1 MLTDTIPPQTP
12 PTISSIDLKV
22 WAVDSAHSVL
32 PLTQFTQRTMLK
44 GQALLTEVSIRTAQ
58 GMSKTDLCISCGY
71 VRENGKPAF
80 TDFYTAILDARGIT
94 INESEPEEIKAEDS
108 DYQEQINELLE
119 DYPADAIRA
128 FIELYGEDDLDR
140 FSDSYQGEMSGAEFA
155 EQLVTDCYC
164 LDLPGFV
171 EVDWQETW
179 ENLERHDYSEQD
191 GFIFSECW

>member
-1 MLTDTIPPQTP
+1 M
-12 PTISSIDLKV
+12 SSSTEFKD
-22 WAVDSAHSVL
+22 WAVDPAHPVL

-44 GQALLTEVSIRTAQ
+44 GTELLDTIRTMETASRTEQ
-58 GMSKTDLCISCGY
+58 CLACGY

-80 TDFYTAILDARGIT
+80 TDFYTAILEARGIT
-94 INESEPEEIKAEDS
+94 TNQPEPEEIKAEDS

-128 FIELYGEDDLDR
+128 FIELYGEDDLYR
-140 FSDSYQGEMSGAEFA
+140 FTDSYQGEMSGAEFA
-155 EQLVTDCYC
+155 EQLVSDCYC

>member
-1 MLTDTIPPQTP
+1 
-12 PTISSIDLKV
+12 
-22 WAVDSAHSVL
+22 
-32 PLTQFTQRTMLK
+32 MLK
-44 GQALLTEVSIRTAQ
+44 GTELLDTIRSMETASRTEQCLA
-58 GMSKTDLCISCGY
+58 CGY

-140 FSDSYQGEMSGAEFA
+140 FTDSYQGEMSGADFA

>member
-1 MLTDTIPPQTP
+1 
-12 PTISSIDLKV
+12 
-22 WAVDSAHSVL
+22 
-32 PLTQFTQRTMLK
+32 MLK
-44 GQALLTEVSIRTAQ
+44 GTELLETIRSMETASRTEQCLA
-58 GMSKTDLCISCGY
+58 CGY

-140 FSDSYQGEMSGAEFA
+140 FSDAYQGEMSGADFA

>member
-1 MLTDTIPPQTP
+1 
-12 PTISSIDLKV
+12 
-22 WAVDSAHSVL
+22 
-32 PLTQFTQRTMLK
+32 MLK
-44 GQALLTEVSIRTAQ
+44 GTELLETIRSMETASRTEQCLA
-58 GMSKTDLCISCGY
+58 CGY

-140 FSDSYQGEMSGAEFA
+140 FTDSYQGEMSGADFA

>member
-1 MLTDTIPPQTP
+1 
-12 PTISSIDLKV
+12 
-22 WAVDSAHSVL
+22 
-32 PLTQFTQRTMLK
+32 MLK
-44 GQALLTEVSIRTAQ
+44 GSELLSAIRNMETASRTEQCLA
-58 GMSKTDLCISCGY
+58 CGY

-80 TDFYTAILDARGIT
+80 TSFYEAILEARGEINQPET
-94 INESEPEEIKAEDS
+94 IEAEDS

-140 FSDSYQGEMSGAEFA
+140 FTDSYQGEMSGAEFA
-155 EQLVTDCYC
+155 ESLVTDCYGMH
-164 LDLPGFV
+164 DLPGFV
-171 EVDWQETW
+171 EVDWEATW

>member
-1 MLTDTIPPQTP
+1 
-12 PTISSIDLKV
+12 
-22 WAVDSAHSVL
+22 
-32 PLTQFTQRTMLK
+32 MLK

-58 GMSKTDLCISCGY
+58 GMNKTDLCISCGY

-155 EQLVTDCYC
+155 QQYTEDCYGV
-164 LDLPGFV
+164 DLPGFV
-171 EVDWQETW
+171 EIDWQATW
-179 ENLERHDYSEQD
+179 ENLERYDYAEEN
-191 GFIFSECW
+191 GFIFCCNF

>member
-1 MLTDTIPPQTP
+1 MVYNTFKRDNPAQPQM
-12 PTISSIDLKV
+12 
-22 WAVDSAHSVL
+22 
-32 PLTQFTQRTMLK
+32 TMLK
-44 GQALLTEVSIRTAQ
+44 GTELLETIASMPEGSTRTEQCRA
-58 GMSKTDLCISCGY
+58 CGY
-71 VRENGKPAF
+71 EIDGKLHFTAF
-80 TDFYTAILDARGIT
+80 FEAILEARGQINQPET
-94 INESEPEEIKAEDS
+94 IEAEDS

-140 FSDSYQGEMSGAEFA
+140 FTDSYQGEMSGAEFA
-155 EQLVTDCYC
+155 EQFVTDCYG

-171 EVDWQETW
+171 EVDWEATW

>member
-1 MLTDTIPPQTP
+1 MVYNTFKRDNPAQP
-12 PTISSIDLKV
+12 
-22 WAVDSAHSVL
+22 
-32 PLTQFTQRTMLK
+32 QRTMLK
-44 GQALLTEVSIRTAQ
+44 GTELLETIASMPEGSTRTEQCRA
-58 GMSKTDLCISCGY
+58 CGY
-71 VRENGKPAF
+71 EIDGKLHFTAF
-80 TDFYTAILDARGIT
+80 FEAILEARGQINQPET
-94 INESEPEEIKAEDS
+94 IEAEDS

-140 FSDSYQGEMSGAEFA
+140 FTDSYQGEMSGAEFA
-155 EQLVTDCYC
+155 EQFVTDCYG

-171 EVDWQETW
+171 EVDWEATW

>member
-1 MLTDTIPPQTP
+1 
-12 PTISSIDLKV
+12 
-22 WAVDSAHSVL
+22 
-32 PLTQFTQRTMLK
+32 MLK

>member
-1 MLTDTIPPQTP
+1 
-12 PTISSIDLKV
+12 
-22 WAVDSAHSVL
+22 
-32 PLTQFTQRTMLK
+32 MLK
-44 GQALLTEVSIRTAQ
+44 GTELLETIASMPEGSTRTEQCRA
-58 GMSKTDLCISCGY
+58 CGY
-71 VRENGKPAF
+71 EIDGKLHFTAF
-80 TDFYTAILDARGIT
+80 FEAILEARGQINQPET
-94 INESEPEEIKAEDS
+94 IEAEDS

-140 FSDSYQGEMSGAEFA
+140 FTDSYQGEMSGAEFA
-155 EQLVTDCYC
+155 EQFVTDCYG

-171 EVDWQETW
+171 EVDWEATW

>member
-1 MLTDTIPPQTP
+1 MIPPDP
-12 PTISSIDLKV
+12 CYHYLSSHK
-22 WAVDSAHSVL
+22 
-32 PLTQFTQRTMLK
+32 RTMLK

-58 GMSKTDLCISCGY
+58 GMNKTDLCISCGY
-71 VRENGKPAF
+71 VRQDGKPAF
-80 TDFYTAILDARGIT
+80 TDFYTAILEARGIT
-94 INESEPEEIKAEDS
+94 TNQPEPEEIKAEDS

>member
-1 MLTDTIPPQTP
+1 
-12 PTISSIDLKV
+12 
-22 WAVDSAHSVL
+22 
-32 PLTQFTQRTMLK
+32 MLK
-44 GQALLTEVSIRTAQ
+44 GTELRETIASMPEGSTRSEQCRA
-58 GMSKTDLCISCGY
+58 CGY
-71 VRENGKPAF
+71 EIDGKLHFTAF
-80 TDFYTAILDARGIT
+80 FEAILEARGQINQPET
-94 INESEPEEIKAEDS
+94 IEAEDS

-140 FSDSYQGEMSGAEFA
+140 FTDSYQGEMSGAEFA
-155 EQLVTDCYC
+155 EQFVTDCYG

-171 EVDWQETW
+171 EVDWEATW

>member
-1 MLTDTIPPQTP
+1 M
-12 PTISSIDLKV
+12 
-22 WAVDSAHSVL
+22 
-32 PLTQFTQRTMLK
+32 R
-44 GQALLTEVSIRTAQ
+44 EQ
-58 GMSKTDLCISCGY
+58 GKKPSEIAIACGY
-71 VRENGKPAF
+71 STAEGSNTKINF
-80 TDFYTAILDARGIT
+80 TDFYTELLKSKGALLRVLDD
-94 INESEPEEIKAEDS
+94 NEAVEIKAEDS